1 MSEIKEL
8 TGYVAQ
14 SGTYGRYR
22 AQGKEYISIQ
32 FEYCPNKD
40 DDMIEKT
47 PVMLLTY
54 GQAKAVGKYFLKQS
68 FINPIRNLFKK

>member
-1 MSEIKEL
+1 MNEIKEL

-40 DDMIEKT
+40 NDVIEKT
-47 PVMLLTY
+47 PVMLMTDR
-54 GQAKAVGKYFLKQS
+54 QAKEVGIYFLKQS
-68 FINPIRNLFKK
+68 FINLIRNLFKK

>member
-1 MSEIKEL
+1 MNETKEL

-40 DDMIEKT
+40 NDTIEKT
-47 PVMLLTY
+47 PVMLMTDR
-54 GQAKAVGKYFLKQS
+54 QAKAVGMYFLKQS